1 MDALNDLLG
10 LANNNN
16 NIGEEA
22 GVGDGDNM
30 FGTILRIAPYALSF
44 GEKLFSYFTRKEEN
58 QNNNE
63 VDKELE
69 KQVKLMDEQKKQY
82 EELNKKNQ
90 EKIDKLEKML
100 QDNLDEMKKKN
111 LEREKELIEKE
122 KKEEEKKIQEIENMK
137 IAIKNCKRSM
147 NNELSKGMFKI
158 IGKFKKEE
166 QKWLESIN
174 EPKIKNKINNLKKKL
189 EQLFD
194 ELFENEK
201 IIDKMNNKFI
211 LTMKTSVNAK
221 ELEKMNFIA
230 IGTSGVGKSTLI
242 NEIFG
247 EQIAK
252 EGMGTRTTLESRK
265 YESKLVPF
273 ISVLDTMGTEIG
285 SGHRLID
292 VLQETLQ
299 HITQKLNSNDPNEH
313 IHCILYCTTSNRF
326 FPDELEVILK
336 LREKYDGKKLPIVIV
351 YTRATKDDEVESIR
365 KSINDFLSKHG
376 ETLSNDIFGITFIPV
391 NAREERRKIFGE
403 ESILPCFG
411 LSTLM
416 STCFKKGEKSYR
428 IAIKNALIQIGKNQ
442 IREYVNSISNQLA
455 NNLNYYFYLSQQF
468 EPHFP
473 NYISYCFERITD
485 VEKQEG
491 ISNEDMDSLQ
501 NYINDRKQ
509 EQREN
514 KEELT
519 ENLCSSCSQKT
530 DGPYIC
536 GFCKALSCEN
546 CYLNQ
551 FAQKDTPRC
560 ALCDQELIENKF
572 NKKNNVQKNNIAKSI
587 NYMNILK
594 SNLNLESRNS
604 IHNYIEEFRN
614 ELIDEVNER
623 FDNFTKDAS
632 KKLYTK
638 VLEKYTENISK
649 VKNSAELKESMK
661 SKGELKSEVTE
672 KLTNVL
678 KDRAIE
684 DFLKKSASEIYQS
697 VVEIFKTKLNA
708 KLDEFINNIET
719 NKEANKFFA
728 SCDVLDENKE
738 IKLQEKI
745 SKYIKELQKKEEQS
759 QERALMGAFGQS
771 QSQII
776 SSNQG
781 ESGMSCSQGESG
793 MSSSQGESGMSS
805 SQGESGASG
814 GFKNNYSSY
823 V

>member
-1 MDALNDLLG
+1 MDLLKDMIG
-10 LANNNN
+10 DDNYD
-16 NIGEEA
+16 GEEGQA
-22 GVGDGDNM
+22 EQGGGQDI
-30 FGTILRIAPYALSF
+30 FGSILRIAPYALSF
-44 GEKLFSYFTRKEEN
+44 GEKIFSYFTRKEEN
-58 QNNNE
+58 KNNNE
-63 VDKELE
+63 ADKELE
-69 KQVKLMDEQKKQY
+69 KQVKLMDEQKKHY
-82 EELNKKNQ
+82 EEMNKENQ

-100 QDNLDEMKKKN
+100 KENLDEMKRKN

-147 NNELSKGMFKI
+147 NNELSKGIFKI

-166 QKWLESIN
+166 EKWLESIN
-174 EPKIKNKINNLKKKL
+174 EPKIQNKINNLKKKL
-189 EQLFD
+189 ELLFD

-201 IIDKMNNKFI
+201 ILDKIN
-211 LTMKTSVNAK
+211 
-221 ELEKMNFIA
+221 MNFIA

-292 VLQETLQ
+292 VLKETLE

-313 IHCILYCTTSNRF
+313 IHCIMYCTTSNRF

-351 YTRATKDDEVESIR
+351 YTRATKDEEVESIR

-391 NAREERRKIFGE
+391 NAREEKRKIFGE
-403 ESILPCFG
+403 ESIIPCFG

-428 IAIKNALIQIGKNQ
+428 IAIKNALIQIGKNK
-442 IREYVNSISNQLA
+442 IRDYINDVSNKLA
-455 NNLNYYFYLSQQF
+455 NNLNYYFYLTQQF

-485 VEKQEG
+485 VEKMEG
-491 ISNEDMDSLQ
+491 ISNDDMESLQ
-501 NYINDRKQ
+501 NYINDRKH
-509 EQREN
+509 EQKEN
-514 KEELT
+514 KDELT

-551 FAQKDTPRC
+551 FSQKDTPRC
-560 ALCDQELIENKF
+560 ALCDQELVENKF
-572 NKKNNVQKNNIAKSI
+572 NKKNNAQQNNLAKSI

-594 SNLNLESRNS
+594 NKLNLESRNS
-604 IHNYIEEFRN
+604 VQNYVEEFKN
-614 ELIDEVNER
+614 ELIDEVNEK

-638 VLEKYTENISK
+638 VLEKYTENISQ
-649 VKNSAELKESMK
+649 VQNSAELKESMK

-697 VVEIFKTKLNA
+697 VVEIFKARLIA
-708 KLDEFINNIET
+708 KLDEFINNIEK
-719 NKEANKFFA
+719 NKEANKFFD
-728 SCDVLDENKE
+728 SCDVLNEKKE

-759 QERALMGAFGQS
+759 QETALMGAYGKS
-771 QSQII
+771 QSQIMP
-776 SSNQG
+776 SCQG
-781 ESGMSCSQGESG
+781 ESGMGCSQGESG
-793 MSSSQGESGMSS
+793 MPSSQGESG
-805 SQGESGASG
+805 GC
-814 GFKNNYSSY
+814 
-823 V
+823 

>member
-1 MDALNDLLG
+1 
-10 LANNNN
+10 
-16 NIGEEA
+16 
-22 GVGDGDNM
+22 
-30 FGTILRIAPYALSF
+30 
-44 GEKLFSYFTRKEEN
+44 
-58 QNNNE
+58 
-63 VDKELE
+63 
-69 KQVKLMDEQKKQY
+69 
-82 EELNKKNQ
+82 
-90 EKIDKLEKML
+90 ML

-194 ELFENEK
+194 KLFENEK

-442 IREYVNSISNQLA
+442 IREYVNSISDQLA

-491 ISNEDMDSLQ
+491 ISNEDMESLQ

-604 IHNYIEEFRN
+604 IHNYIDEFKK
-614 ELIDEVNER
+614 ELIDEVNEK
-623 FDNFTKDAS
+623 FDKFTKDAS
-632 KKLYTK
+632 NKLYTK
-638 VLEKYTENISK
+638 VLEKYTENISQNP
-649 VKNSAELKESMK
+649 NSAELKESMK
-661 SKGELKSEVTE
+661 SKAELKSEATE
-672 KLTNVL
+672 KLTKVL
-678 KDRAIE
+678 KARAIE
-684 DFLKKSASEIYQS
+684 DFLKSCTSKLYQS
-697 VVEIFKTKLNA
+697 VVEIFKNKLNA
-708 KLDEFINNIET
+708 KLDEFITNIEK
-719 NKEANKFFA
+719 NKNANQFFE
-728 SCDVLDENKE
+728 SCDALNDKKG
-738 IKLQEKI
+738 IKLTEKI
-745 SKYIKELQKKEEQS
+745 DKYIKELQIKEEKS
-759 QERALMGAFGQS
+759 QEKALTAQFGQS
-771 QSQII
+771 QMML
-776 SSNQG
+776 SNQG
-781 ESGMSCSQGESG
+781 ESSVPLNQGESS
-793 MSSSQGESGMSS
+793 MPLNQGESSIPSNQGET
-805 SQGESGASG
+805 GESGET
-814 GFKNNYSSY
+814 KK
-823 V
+823 

>member
-1 MDALNDLLG
+1 MDLLKDMIG
-10 LANNNN
+10 DDNYD
-16 NIGEEA
+16 GEEGQA
-22 GVGDGDNM
+22 EQGGGQDI
-30 FGTILRIAPYALSF
+30 FGSILRIAPYALSF
-44 GEKLFSYFTRKEEN
+44 GEKIFSYFTRKEEN
-58 QNNNE
+58 KNNNE
-63 VDKELE
+63 ADKELE
-69 KQVKLMDEQKKQY
+69 KQVKLMDEQKKHY
-82 EELNKKNQ
+82 EEMNKQNK

-100 QDNLDEMKKKN
+100 QDNLDEMKRKN

-147 NNELSKGMFKI
+147 NNELSKGIFKI

-166 QKWLESIN
+166 EKWLESIN
-174 EPKIKNKINNLKKKL
+174 EPKIQNKINNLKKKL
-189 EQLFD
+189 ELLFD

-201 IIDKMNNKFI
+201 ILDKINNKFVF
-211 LTMKTSVNAK
+211 TMQTSVNAK

-292 VLQETLQ
+292 VLKETLE

-313 IHCILYCTTSNRF
+313 IHCIMYCTTSNRF

-351 YTRATKDDEVESIR
+351 YTRATKDEEVESIR

-391 NAREERRKIFGE
+391 NAREEKRKIFGE
-403 ESILPCFG
+403 ESIIPCFG

-428 IAIKNALIQIGKNQ
+428 IAIKNALIQIGKNK
-442 IREYVNSISNQLA
+442 IRDYINDVSNKLA
-455 NNLNYYFYLSQQF
+455 NNLNYYFYLTQQF

-485 VEKQEG
+485 VEKMEG
-491 ISNEDMDSLQ
+491 ISNDDMESLQ
-501 NYINDRKQ
+501 NYINDRKH
-509 EQREN
+509 EQKEN
-514 KEELT
+514 KDELT

-551 FAQKDTPRC
+551 FSQKDTPRC
-560 ALCDQELIENKF
+560 ALCDQELVENKF
-572 NKKNNVQKNNIAKSI
+572 NKKNNAQQNNLAKSI

-594 SNLNLESRNS
+594 NKLNLESRNS
-604 IHNYIEEFRN
+604 VQNYVEEFKN
-614 ELIDEVNER
+614 ELIDEVNEK

-638 VLEKYTENISK
+638 VLEKYTENISQ
-649 VKNSAELKESMK
+649 VQNSAELKESMK

-697 VVEIFKTKLNA
+697 VVEIFKARLIA
-708 KLDEFINNIET
+708 KLDEFINNIEK
-719 NKEANKFFA
+719 NKEANKFFD
-728 SCDVLDENKE
+728 SCDVLNEKKE

-759 QERALMGAFGQS
+759 QETALMGAYGKS
-771 QSQII
+771 QSQIMP
-776 SSNQG
+776 SCQG
-781 ESGMSCSQGESG
+781 ESGMGCSQGESG
-793 MSSSQGESGMSS
+793 MPSSQGESG
-805 SQGESGASG
+805 GC
-814 GFKNNYSSY
+814 
-823 V
+823 

>member
-1 MDALNDLLG
+1 MDLLKDMIG
-10 LANNNN
+10 DDNYD
-16 NIGEEA
+16 GEEGQA
-22 GVGDGDNM
+22 EQGGGQDI
-30 FGTILRIAPYALSF
+30 FGSILRIAPYALSF
-44 GEKLFSYFTRKEEN
+44 GEKIFSYFTRKEEN
-58 QNNNE
+58 KNNNE
-63 VDKELE
+63 ADKELE
-69 KQVKLMDEQKKQY
+69 KQVKLMDEQKKHY
-82 EELNKKNQ
+82 EEMNKQNQ

-100 QDNLDEMKKKN
+100 QDNLDEMKRKN

-147 NNELSKGMFKI
+147 NNELSKGIFKI

-166 QKWLESIN
+166 EKWLESIN
-174 EPKIKNKINNLKKKL
+174 EPKIQNKINNLKKKL
-189 EQLFD
+189 ELLFD

-201 IIDKMNNKFI
+201 ILDKINNKFVF
-211 LTMKTSVNAK
+211 TMQTSVNAK

-292 VLQETLQ
+292 VLKETLE
-299 HITQKLNSNDPNEH
+299 HITKKLNSNDPNEH

-336 LREKYDGKKLPIVIV
+336 LREKYDGKRLPIVIV

-365 KSINDFLSKHG
+365 NAINEFLKKHG
-376 ETLSNDIFGITFIPV
+376 ENLSDDIFGITFIPV
-391 NAREERRKIFGE
+391 NAREEIRNIFGKK
-403 ESILPCFG
+403 SIQPRFG
-411 LSTLM
+411 LSALM

-428 IAIKNALIQIGKNQ
+428 IAIKNALIQIGKNK
-442 IREYVNSISNQLA
+442 IREYINNISDQLA

-468 EPHFP
+468 EPHFSY
-473 NYISYCFERITD
+473 YISYCFEKITD

-491 ISNEDMDSLQ
+491 ISNDDMESLQ
-501 NYINDRKQ
+501 NYINDRKN
-509 EQREN
+509 EQKEN
-514 KEELT
+514 KNELT

-536 GFCKALSCEN
+536 GFCNALSCEK

-551 FAQKDTPRC
+551 FSQKDIPRC
-560 ALCDQELIENKF
+560 ALCDQELVENKF
-572 NKKNNVQKNNIAKSI
+572 NKKNNDQKNNIAKSI

-594 SNLNLESRNS
+594 NKLNLESRNS
-604 IHNYIEEFRN
+604 IHNYTEDYRN
-614 ELIDEVNER
+614 ELVDEVNEK

-638 VLEKYTENISK
+638 VLEKYTENISQ
-649 VKNSAELKESMK
+649 VQNSAELKESMK

-678 KDRAIE
+678 KERAIE

-697 VVEIFKTKLNA
+697 VVEIFKTKLND
-708 KLDEFINNIET
+708 KLNEFINNIEK
-719 NKEANKFFA
+719 NKEANKFFS
-728 SCDVLDENKE
+728 SCDVLNENKE

-745 SKYIKELQKKEEQS
+745 SKYIKELQIKEEDS
-759 QERALMGAFGQS
+759 QKRALIEEFGES
-771 QSQII
+771 QSQMMP
-776 SSNQG
+776 SSQG
-781 ESGMSCSQGESG
+781 ESGMGCSQGESG
-793 MSSSQGESGMSS
+793 MPSSQGESG
-805 SQGESGASG
+805 GC
-814 GFKNNYSSY
+814 
-823 V
+823 

>member
-1 MDALNDLLG
+1 MDFLNE
-10 LANNNN
+10 
-16 NIGEEA
+16 II
-22 GVGDGDNM
+22 GDGQGNQAPAAQGGNGGPGIL
-30 FGTILRIAPYALSF
+30 GTIITLAPVALSL
-44 GEKLFSYFTRKEEN
+44 GEKIISFFSKKEDN
-58 QNNNE
+58 KKDKDDNE
-63 VDKELE
+63 ADKEANKELE
-69 KQVKLMDEQKKQY
+69 KRLKEIEEQRKQS
-82 EELNKKNQ
+82 EEQNRKNQ
-90 EKIDKLEKML
+90 EQIDQLTKALKENM
-100 QDNLDEMKKKN
+100 DEIKKRN
-111 LEREKELIEKE
+111 LEREKELLEKE
-122 KKEEEKKIQEIENMK
+122 KKEEERKIQEMENMK
-137 IAIKNCKRSM
+137 IAIKNCKRSL
-147 NNELSKGMFKI
+147 NNEFSKGIFKI

-174 EPKIKNKINNLKKKL
+174 EPKIQNKINNLKQKL
-189 EQLFD
+189 EALFD
-194 ELFENEK
+194 ELFISEK

-211 LTMKTSVNAK
+211 FTMQTSVNAK

-252 EGMGTRTTLESRK
+252 EGMGTRTTLESKK

-273 ISVLDTMGTEIG
+273 LSVLDTMGTEIG

-299 HITQKLNSNDPNEH
+299 QITQKLNSNDPNEH

-326 FPDELEVILK
+326 FPDELDVILK

-376 ETLSNDIFGITFIPV
+376 ESLSNDIFGITFIPV
-391 NAREERRKIFGE
+391 NVREEVRKIFGDE
-403 ESILPCFG
+403 TIQPRFG

-428 IAIKNALIQIGKNQ
+428 IAIKNALIQIGKNK
-442 IREYVNSISNQLA
+442 IREYINNISDQLA
-455 NNLNYYFYLSQQF
+455 NNLNYYFYLNQQF

-473 NYISYCFERITD
+473 NYISYCFEKITD

-491 ISNEDMDSLQ
+491 ISNNEQESLQ

-509 EQREN
+509 EQ
-514 KEELT
+514 KEEKNELS
-519 ENLCSSCSQKT
+519 ENICSSCQQKT

-551 FAQKDTPRC
+551 FSQKDTPRC
-560 ALCDQELIENKF
+560 SLCDQELIENKI
-572 NKKNNVQKNNIAKSI
+572 KQNNAQKNNLAKSV

-594 SNLNLESRNS
+594 SDLNLESRNS
-604 IHNYIEEFRN
+604 VHNYIEEFRN
-614 ELIDEVNER
+614 ELVDEVNEK
-623 FDNFTKDAS
+623 FDNFTKESS

-638 VLEKYTENISK
+638 ILEKYTENISK
-649 VKNSAELKESMK
+649 SPNNAELKESMK
-661 SKGELKSEVTE
+661 SKGELKNEVTE
-672 KLTNVL
+672 KLTAIL

-697 VVEIFKTKLNA
+697 VVEIFKAKLNA
-708 KLDEFINNIET
+708 KLDEFINGIEK
-719 NKEANKFFA
+719 NKEANKFFDT
-728 SCDVLDENKE
+728 CDVLNENKE
-738 IKLQEKI
+738 IKLHEKI
-745 SKYIKELQKKEEQS
+745 EKYVKQLQKKEEES
-759 QERALMGAFGQS
+759 QEKALMGAYGQS
-771 QSQII
+771 QSQIM

-781 ESGMSCSQGESG
+781 ESGMGC
-793 MSSSQGESGMSS
+793 SSQGESGMPS
-805 SQGESGASG
+805 SQGESSSCGET
-814 GFKNNYSSY
+814 KNNYNSY

>member
-1 MDALNDLLG
+1 MDLLKDMIG
-10 LANNNN
+10 DDNYD
-16 NIGEEA
+16 GEEGQA
-22 GVGDGDNM
+22 EQGGGQDI
-30 FGTILRIAPYALSF
+30 FGSILRIAPYALSF
-44 GEKLFSYFTRKEEN
+44 GEKIFSYFTRKEEN
-58 QNNNE
+58 KNNNE
-63 VDKELE
+63 ADKELE
-69 KQVKLMDEQKKQY
+69 KQVKLMDEQKKHY
-82 EELNKKNQ
+82 EEMNKQNQ

-100 QDNLDEMKKKN
+100 QENLDEMKRKN

-147 NNELSKGMFKI
+147 NNELSKGIFKI

-166 QKWLESIN
+166 EKWLESIN
-174 EPKIKNKINNLKKKL
+174 EPKIQNKINNLKKKL
-189 EQLFD
+189 ELLFD

-201 IIDKMNNKFI
+201 ILDKINNKFVF
-211 LTMKTSVNAK
+211 TMQTSVNAK

-292 VLQETLQ
+292 VLKETLE
-299 HITQKLNSNDPNEH
+299 HITKKLNSNDPNEH

-336 LREKYDGKKLPIVIV
+336 LREKYDGKRLPIVIV

-365 KSINDFLSKHG
+365 NAINEFLKKHG
-376 ETLSNDIFGITFIPV
+376 ENLSDDIFGITFIPV
-391 NAREERRKIFGE
+391 NAREEIRNIFGKK
-403 ESILPCFG
+403 SIQPRFG
-411 LSTLM
+411 LSALM

-428 IAIKNALIQIGKNQ
+428 IAIKNALIQIGKNK
-442 IREYVNSISNQLA
+442 IREYINNISDQLA

-468 EPHFP
+468 EPHFSY
-473 NYISYCFERITD
+473 YISYCFEKITD

-491 ISNEDMDSLQ
+491 ISNDDMESLQ
-501 NYINDRKQ
+501 NYINDRKN
-509 EQREN
+509 EQKEN
-514 KEELT
+514 KNELT

-536 GFCKALSCEN
+536 GFCNALSCEK

-551 FAQKDTPRC
+551 FSQKDIPRC
-560 ALCDQELIENKF
+560 ALCDQELVENKF
-572 NKKNNVQKNNIAKSI
+572 NKKNNDQKNNIAKSI

-594 SNLNLESRNS
+594 NKLNLESRNS
-604 IHNYIEEFRN
+604 IHNYTEDYRN
-614 ELIDEVNER
+614 ELVDEVNEK

-638 VLEKYTENISK
+638 VLEKYTENISQ
-649 VKNSAELKESMK
+649 VQNSAELKESMK

-678 KDRAIE
+678 KERAIE

-697 VVEIFKTKLNA
+697 VVEIFKTKLND
-708 KLDEFINNIET
+708 KLNEFINNIEK
-719 NKEANKFFA
+719 NKEANKFFS
-728 SCDVLDENKE
+728 SCDVLNENKE

-745 SKYIKELQKKEEQS
+745 SKYIKELQIKEEDS
-759 QERALMGAFGQS
+759 QKRALIEEFGES
-771 QSQII
+771 QSQMMP
-776 SSNQG
+776 SSQG
-781 ESGMSCSQGESG
+781 ESGMGCSQGESG
-793 MSSSQGESGMSS
+793 MPSSQGESG
-805 SQGESGASG
+805 GC
-814 GFKNNYSSY
+814 
-823 V
+823 

>member
-1 MDALNDLLG
+1 MDLLKDMIG
-10 LANNNN
+10 DDNYD
-16 NIGEEA
+16 GEEGQA
-22 GVGDGDNM
+22 EQGGGQDI
-30 FGTILRIAPYALSF
+30 FGSILRIAPYALSF
-44 GEKLFSYFTRKEEN
+44 GEKIFSYFTRKEEN
-58 QNNNE
+58 KNNNE
-63 VDKELE
+63 ADKELE
-69 KQVKLMDEQKKQY
+69 KQVKLMDEQKKHY
-82 EELNKKNQ
+82 EEMNKQNQ

-100 QDNLDEMKKKN
+100 QDNLDEMKRKN

-147 NNELSKGMFKI
+147 NNELSKGIFKI

-166 QKWLESIN
+166 EKWLESIN
-174 EPKIKNKINNLKKKL
+174 EPKIQNKINNLKKKL
-189 EQLFD
+189 ELLFD

-201 IIDKMNNKFI
+201 ILDKINNKFVF
-211 LTMKTSVNAK
+211 TMQTSVNAK

-292 VLQETLQ
+292 VLKETLE
-299 HITQKLNSNDPNEH
+299 HITKKLNSNDPNEH

-326 FPDELEVILK
+326 FPDELDVILK
-336 LREKYDGKKLPIVIV
+336 LREKYDGKRLPIVIV

-365 KSINDFLSKHG
+365 NAINEFLKKHG
-376 ETLSNDIFGITFIPV
+376 ENLSDDIFGITFIPV
-391 NAREERRKIFGE
+391 NAREEIRNIFGKK
-403 ESILPCFG
+403 SIQPRFG
-411 LSTLM
+411 LSALM

-428 IAIKNALIQIGKNQ
+428 IAIKNALIQIGKNK
-442 IREYVNSISNQLA
+442 IREYINNISDQLA

-468 EPHFP
+468 EPHFS
-473 NYISYCFERITD
+473 NYISYCFEKITD

-491 ISNEDMDSLQ
+491 ISNDDMESLQ
-501 NYINDRKQ
+501 NYINDRKN
-509 EQREN
+509 EQKEN
-514 KEELT
+514 KNELT

-536 GFCKALSCEN
+536 GFCNALSCEK

-551 FAQKDTPRC
+551 FSQKDIPRC
-560 ALCDQELIENKF
+560 ALCDQELVENKF
-572 NKKNNVQKNNIAKSI
+572 NKKNNDQKNNIAKSI

-594 SNLNLESRNS
+594 NKLNLESRNS
-604 IHNYIEEFRN
+604 IHNYTEDYRN
-614 ELIDEVNER
+614 ELVDEVNEK

-638 VLEKYTENISK
+638 VLEKYTENISQ
-649 VKNSAELKESMK
+649 VQNSAELKESMK

-678 KDRAIE
+678 KERAIE

-697 VVEIFKTKLNA
+697 VVEIFKTKLND
-708 KLDEFINNIET
+708 KLNEFINNIEK
-719 NKEANKFFA
+719 NKEANKFFS
-728 SCDVLDENKE
+728 SCDVLNENKE

-745 SKYIKELQKKEEQS
+745 SKYIKELQIKEENS
-759 QERALMGAFGQS
+759 QKRALIEEFGES
-771 QSQII
+771 QSQMMP
-776 SSNQG
+776 SSQG
-781 ESGMSCSQGESG
+781 ESGMGCSQGESG
-793 MSSSQGESGMSS
+793 MPSSQGESG
-805 SQGESGASG
+805 GC
-814 GFKNNYSSY
+814 
-823 V
+823 

>member
-1 MDALNDLLG
+1 MDLLKDMIG
-10 LANNNN
+10 DDNYD
-16 NIGEEA
+16 GEEGQA
-22 GVGDGDNM
+22 EQGGGQDI
-30 FGTILRIAPYALSF
+30 FGSILRIAPYAISF
-44 GEKLFSYFTRKEEN
+44 GEKIFSYFTRKEEN
-58 QNNNE
+58 KNNNE
-63 VDKELE
+63 ADKELE
-69 KQVKLMDEQKKQY
+69 KQVKLMDEQKKHY
-82 EELNKKNQ
+82 EEMNKQNQ

-100 QDNLDEMKKKN
+100 QDNLDEMKRKN

-147 NNELSKGMFKI
+147 NNELSKGIFKI

-166 QKWLESIN
+166 EKWLESIN
-174 EPKIKNKINNLKKKL
+174 EPKIQNKINNLKKKL
-189 EQLFD
+189 ELLFD

-201 IIDKMNNKFI
+201 ILDKINNKFVF
-211 LTMKTSVNAK
+211 TMQTSVNAK

-292 VLQETLQ
+292 VLKETLE
-299 HITQKLNSNDPNEH
+299 HITKKLNSNDPNEH

-326 FPDELEVILK
+326 FPDELDVILK
-336 LREKYDGKKLPIVIV
+336 LREKYDGKRLPIVIV

-365 KSINDFLSKHG
+365 NAINEFLKKHG
-376 ETLSNDIFGITFIPV
+376 ENLSDDIFGITFIPV
-391 NAREERRKIFGE
+391 NAREEIRNIFGKK
-403 ESILPCFG
+403 SIQPRFG
-411 LSTLM
+411 LSALM

-428 IAIKNALIQIGKNQ
+428 IAIKNALIQIGKNK
-442 IREYVNSISNQLA
+442 IREYINNISDQLA

-468 EPHFP
+468 EPHFS
-473 NYISYCFERITD
+473 NYISYCFEKITD

-491 ISNEDMDSLQ
+491 ISNDDMESLQ
-501 NYINDRKQ
+501 NYINDRKN
-509 EQREN
+509 EQKEN
-514 KEELT
+514 KNELT

-536 GFCKALSCEN
+536 GFCNALSCEK

-551 FAQKDTPRC
+551 FSQKDISRC
-560 ALCDQELIENKF
+560 ALCDQELVENKF
-572 NKKNNVQKNNIAKSI
+572 NKKNNAQQNNLAKSI

-594 SNLNLESRNS
+594 SKLNPESRNS
-604 IHNYIEEFRN
+604 VQNYVEEFKN
-614 ELIDEVNER
+614 ELIDEVNEK
-623 FDNFTKDAS
+623 FDTFTKDAS

-638 VLEKYTENISK
+638 VLEKYTENISQFQ
-649 VKNSAELKESMK
+649 NSAELKESMK

-697 VVEIFKTKLNA
+697 VVEIFKARLIA
-708 KLDEFINNIET
+708 KLDEFINNIEK
-719 NKEANKFFA
+719 NKEANKFFD
-728 SCDVLDENKE
+728 SCDVLNEKKE

-759 QERALMGAFGQS
+759 QETALMGAYGKS
-771 QSQII
+771 QSQIMP
-776 SSNQG
+776 SCQG
-781 ESGMSCSQGESG
+781 ESGMGCSQGESG
-793 MSSSQGESGMSS
+793 MPSSQGESG
-805 SQGESGASG
+805 GC
-814 GFKNNYSSY
+814 
-823 V
+823 